1 MPSERDD
8 RGGAASFVQR
18 AEDNLLFIRRTME
31 RTSTFTAVP
40 GLGGAGMGVVGV
52 AAAIVAARQPSPDRW
67 LAVWLVAAA
76 VAAPGGGVAMWRKAT
91 GTSTP
96 LAGVV
101 GRRFALGMAAPFV
114 AAAAITYALWRAGD
128 YGVMAPTWLLL
139 YGAGVVI
146 GGLFSV
152 PVVRAIGVCFMATG
166 VAAIVTPQSWGNS
179 WLGVGFGGLQI
190 AFGIHIARHHGG

>member
-1 MPSERDD
+1 MPSEGNEREQ
-8 RGGAASFVQR
+8 AASFVQR

-40 GLGGAGMGVVGV
+40 GLGGAGMGVVGL
-52 AAAIVAARQPSPDRW
+52 AAAIVAASQPSPDRW

-76 VAAPGGGVAMWRKAT
+76 VGAALGGVAMWRKAT

>member
-1 MPSERDD
+1 MPSEGND
-8 RGGAASFVQR
+8 RGQAASFVQR

-40 GLGGAGMGVVGV
+40 GLGGAGMGIVGL
-52 AAAIVAARQPSPDRW
+52 AAAIVAANQPSPERW

-76 VAAPGGGVAMWRKAT
+76 VAAVVGGVAMWRKAT

>member
-1 MPSERDD
+1 MPSEGND
-8 RGGAASFVQR
+8 RGQAASFVQR

-40 GLGGAGMGVVGV
+40 GLGGAGMGIVGL
-52 AAAIVAARQPSPDRW
+52 AAAIVAANQPSHDRW
-67 LAVWLVAAA
+67 LAVWLVAAV
-76 VAAPGGGVAMWRKAT
+76 VAAAVGGVAMWRKAT